1 MTVIWMPEAIETF
14 AQNISY
20 LKEEWNEDVVA
31 NFLDKT
37 DETISYIKANP
48 WLYPLINKKK
58 KIHKCLV
65 VRQVSLY
72 YKISESSIDLI
83 TFWNNYQN
91 PKKLKLK

>member
-48 WLYPLINKKK
+48 WLYL
-58 KIHKCLV
+58 
-65 VRQVSLY
+65 
-72 YKISESSIDLI
+72 
-83 TFWNNYQN
+83 
-91 PKKLKLK
+91 